1 MAEGPSKCQQD
12 RADREW
18 HEDGG
23 LHGQT
28 PRWVSPVGDPV
39 VEDKCP
45 VVVLLVM
52 VLLLLFC
59 SALLENLSDFSIW

>member
-1 MAEGPSKCQQD
+1 MAEGPSRCQQD

-28 PRWVSPVGDPV
+28 PRWGSPVSDPV

-45 VVVLLVM
+45 VVVLLV
-52 VLLLLFC
+52 VLLLFC
-59 SALLENLSDFSIW
+59 SALSEILPDFSV